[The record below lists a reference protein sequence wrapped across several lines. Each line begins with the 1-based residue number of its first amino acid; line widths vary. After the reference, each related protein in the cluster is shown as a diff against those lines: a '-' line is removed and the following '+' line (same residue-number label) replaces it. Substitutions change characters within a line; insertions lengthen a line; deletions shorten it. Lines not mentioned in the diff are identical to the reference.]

1 MKEPWVIETAC
12 LGIRPFTKH
21 DVEELRG
28 ALASDE
34 LVHTAHEYFGTPR
47 CKNELEKSLVEN
59 GGHAPWAVVMKATG
73 ELAGFF
79 GIRPVT
85 EEGQRRMKALYVM
98 RSKQFEQGYASEAMQ
113 AARRFI
119 ERVFVRA
126 NSNPPSTAVQDES
139 DKNFS
144 HDEEELLRE
153 YRKIIATTREAL
165 AQEVPPAHPY
175 TGFRVHG
182 SIVKQLYGLNA
193 LSFTFSLY

>member
-1 MKEPWVIETAC
+1 
-12 LGIRPFTKH
+12 
-21 DVEELRG
+21 
-28 ALASDE
+28 
-34 LVHTAHEYFGTPR
+34 
-47 CKNELEKSLVEN
+47 
-59 GGHAPWAVVMKATG
+59 
-73 ELAGFF
+73 
-79 GIRPVT
+79 
-85 EEGQRRMKALYVM
+85 MKALYVM

-126 NSNPPSTAVQDES
+126 SSNPPSTAAQNES

-165 AQEVPPAHPY
+165 AKEVPPTHPY
-175 TGFRVHG
+175 RGFRVHG